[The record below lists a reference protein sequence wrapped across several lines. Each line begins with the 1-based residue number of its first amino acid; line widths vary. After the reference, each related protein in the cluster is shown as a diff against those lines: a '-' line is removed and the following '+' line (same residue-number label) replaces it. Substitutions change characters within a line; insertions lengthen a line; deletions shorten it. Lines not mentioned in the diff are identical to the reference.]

1 MIAPPPTPRSS
12 RIIIVEDDQRL
23 ARAIERHLTRAGH
36 EVAIAATGEDLRR
49 HYRREGA
56 DLVLLDLNLG
66 SEDGMDL
73 ARELVGSTPVGVII
87 VTGRDELQDRI
98 DGLNAGA
105 DDYIT
110 KPFAIDEL
118 LARVRAVLRRRALET
133 SAAQTQRLGR
143 ILFDPTAMTL
153 QHDECDASVRLTE
166 TETRILARLIQQ
178 EGRAVGRAALLG
190 RDLLAPDDRTV
201 DVHVGNI
208 RRKLREAGLDELVI
222 WPVRGFG
229 YRLRVESG

>member
-1 MIAPPPTPRSS
+1 MPRSS

-23 ARAIERHLTRAGH
+23 ARAIGRHLTHAGH
-36 EVAIAATGEDLRR
+36 QVAIAATGEEMRR
-49 HYRREGA
+49 HYRQDGA

-73 ARELVGSTPVGVII
+73 ARELVSSTPVGVII

-133 SAAQTQRLGR
+133 SAMQALHLGP
-143 ILFDPTAMTL
+143 ILFDPAAMTL
-153 QHDECDASVRLTE
+153 QHEARDASVRLTE
-166 TETRILARLIQQ
+166 TETRILSRLIHQ

-190 RDLLAPDDRTV
+190 REQVAPDDRTV

-229 YRLRVESG
+229 YRLRVETG